1 MNNILWGVNGLMPSS
16 LILAQMNLDFARIAE
31 SIPFILTGLNV
42 TLQFTLISAI
52 LGFIWGTVLSLF
64 KISSFK
70 PLYWFGMGYT
80 SIFRGTPLLVTLS
93 LIYFATPQL
102 TGYNISGFEA
112 GIITFTLNSGAYI
125 SEVIRAGILA
135 VDRGQAEAA
144 MSLGVRYKPMMLD
157 IILPQA
163 IKNILPALVN
173 ESIALLK
180 DSTLVSTIGAQDLL
194 RRAQIVGAQKYVY
207 FEPLL
212 LVAVIYYA
220 MVMILTVGSVILENQ
235 LRRSS

>member
-1 MNNILWGVNGLMPSS
+1 MYLNPTALMAA
-16 LILAQMNLDFARIAE
+16 LDLDFGRVLP
-31 SIPFILTGLNV
+31 SIPFILKGLLV
-42 TLQFTLISAI
+42 TLQFTALSAL
-52 LGFIWGTVLSLF
+52 LGFIWGTILSLF

-70 PLYWFGMGYT
+70 PLYWFGTVYT

-102 TGYNISGFEA
+102 TGQDISGFQA
-112 GIITFTLNSGAYI
+112 GVITFALNSGAYV

-135 VDRGQAEAA
+135 VNKGQTEAA
-144 MSLGVRYKPMMLD
+144 ASLGVRYRPMMLD

-163 IKNILPALVN
+163 VKNILPALVN

-180 DSTLVSTIGAQDLL
+180 DSTLVSVIGAQDLL
-194 RRAQIVGAQKYVY
+194 RRAQIVAAEKYVY

-212 LVAVIYYA
+212 IVALVYYII
-220 MVMILTVGSVILENQ
+220 VMLLTIAATTLE
-235 LRRSS
+235 RRVQKSS

>member
-1 MNNILWGVNGLMPSS
+1 MYLNPTALMAA
-16 LILAQMNLDFARIAE
+16 LDLDFGRVLP
-31 SIPFILTGLNV
+31 SIPFILKGLLV
-42 TLQFTLISAI
+42 TLQFTALSAL
-52 LGFIWGTVLSLF
+52 LGFIWGTILSLF

-70 PLYWFGMGYT
+70 PLYWFGTVYT

-102 TGYNISGFEA
+102 TGQDISGFQA
-112 GIITFTLNSGAYI
+112 GVITFALNSGAYV

-135 VDRGQAEAA
+135 VNKGQTEAA
-144 MSLGVRYKPMMLD
+144 ASLGVRYRPMMLD

-163 IKNILPALVN
+163 VKNILPALVN

-180 DSTLVSTIGAQDLL
+180 DSTLVSVIGAQDLL
-194 RRAQIVGAQKYVY
+194 RRAQIVAAEKYVY

-212 LVAVIYYA
+212 IVALVYYII
-220 MVMILTVGSVILENQ
+220 VMLLTIAATTLE
-235 LRRSS
+235 RRLQKSS

>member
-1 MNNILWGVNGLMPSS
+1 MSPFPNALVAALD
-16 LILAQMNLDFARIAE
+16 LDFGRVFP
-31 SIPFILTGLNV
+31 SLPFILGGLLV
-42 TLQFTLISAI
+42 TIQFTLLSAL
-52 LGFIWGTVLSLF
+52 LGFIWGTILSLF

-70 PLYWFGMGYT
+70 PLYWFGTIYT

-102 TGYNISGFEA
+102 TGQDISGFQA
-112 GIITFTLNSGAYI
+112 GVITFALNSGAYI

-135 VDRGQAEAA
+135 VSKGQTEAA
-144 MSLGVRYKPMMLD
+144 ISLGVRYQPMMMD

-180 DSTLVSTIGAQDLL
+180 DSTLVSVIGAQDLL
-194 RRAQIVGAQKYVY
+194 RRAQIVAAEKYVY

-212 LVAVIYYA
+212 IVAVVYYVVV
-220 MVMILTVGSVILENQ
+220 MVLSVSATVLE
-235 LRRSS
+235 RRLQKSS

>member
-1 MNNILWGVNGLMPSS
+1 MLFPMP
-16 LILAQMNLDFARIAE
+16 LIAALDLDFSRVLP
-31 SIPFILTGLNV
+31 SLPFILGGLWV
-42 TLQFTLISAI
+42 TIQFTVLSAL
-52 LGFIWGTVLSLF
+52 LGFIWGTILSLC

-70 PLYWFGMGYT
+70 PLYWFGTIYT

-102 TGYNISGFEA
+102 TGQDISGFQA
-112 GIITFTLNSGAYI
+112 GVITFALNSGAYI

-135 VDRGQAEAA
+135 VNKGQREAA
-144 MSLGVRYKPMMLD
+144 VSLGVRYRPMMLD

-180 DSTLVSTIGAQDLL
+180 DSTLVSVIGAQDLL
-194 RRAQIVGAQKYVY
+194 RRAQIVAAEKYVY

-212 LVAVIYYA
+212 IVAVVYYIIV
-220 MVMILTVGSVILENQ
+220 MVLSVSATFLE
-235 LRRSS
+235 RRLQKSS